1 MLLFNPAM
9 ALKAQLNSGYRN
21 ADYALAEIVDNS
33 IEAHAKN
40 IDIFIIQKRSKE
52 GRQVWRTDKVAVLD
66 DGHGMSEKIL
76 SSALTF
82 GYGTHVKE
90 APQVY
95 SDARGKMGKFG
106 YGLPN
111 SSVSQARKV
120 SVWSWQNPIGESSLP
135 LYSSLDVD
143 EILSE
148 EADAPSQPIPKKIY
162 PILLSAAEQVGSEL
176 GTSGTLVCWENTDRL
191 QWKKARSLFE
201 HLQQTLGRI
210 YRKYISED
218 KINIFISI
226 FSEEDGNLTPILKRH
241 KLLPFD
247 PLFLDPTGFR
257 PKVLES
263 FDGALAE
270 EFQHVNLRDE
280 LEVEYKGKKAKIT
293 FKFST
298 VTAGARSFAPGSSD
312 FGQLCEQNSG
322 FSICRAGRELELSK
336 KWFSQVNTLNRW
348 VRAEIDFP
356 PALDDIFGVTNN
368 KQSATLLTE
377 SNLGNWDEFVE
388 TYNLERNSQLIPIG
402 DSSENN
408 LSQQQVLEEL
418 VKNGDTRWV
427 IVEINQVLSTAFKKM
442 LSKVRQDGSRASKT
456 GITSP
461 TTHTTDVAT
470 NIADED
476 ANHNKEN
483 NQSLSVEEAEHLA
496 NHFIDNIGR
505 FATHPEKKED
515 LLEKLKDFLKDD
527 KKSVQFL
534 ETEMDASSSFFFPQ
548 RDSGKTVITLNTY
561 NKWVKLICEALLDI
575 ESQDYADP
583 QATAEAIERKF
594 ELLQTTLKLLFYAW
608 GKAELD
614 TQRNEEKRASSILRT
629 MLGYNMEK
637 LVQDAEKA
645 YS

>member
-1 MLLFNPAM
+1 MGHLLKSFNTLISEM
-9 ALKAQLNSGYRN
+9 SLRLNIRVKKQKSHS
-21 ADYALAEIVDNS
+21 NS
-33 IEAHAKN
+33 LLL
-40 IDIFIIQKRSKE
+40 
-52 GRQVWRTDKVAVLD
+52 RQELD
-66 DGHGMSEKIL
+66 PLLREVQIS
-76 SSALTF
+76 
-82 GYGTHVKE
+82 V
-90 APQVY
+90 
-95 SDARGKMGKFG
+95 
-106 YGLPN
+106 
-111 SSVSQARKV
+111 SSVSKTQDFLFV
-120 SVWSWQNPIGESSLP
+120 GQGESWNCL
-135 LYSSLDVD
+135 
-143 EILSE
+143 
-148 EADAPSQPIPKKIY
+148 
-162 PILLSAAEQVGSEL
+162 
-176 GTSGTLVCWENTDRL
+176 
-191 QWKKARSLFE
+191 
-201 HLQQTLGRI
+201 
-210 YRKYISED
+210 
-218 KINIFISI
+218 
-226 FSEEDGNLTPILKRH
+226 
-241 KLLPFD
+241 
-247 PLFLDPTGFR
+247 
-257 PKVLES
+257 
-263 FDGALAE
+263 
-270 EFQHVNLRDE
+270 
-280 LEVEYKGKKAKIT
+280 
-293 FKFST
+293 
-298 VTAGARSFAPGSSD
+298 
-312 FGQLCEQNSG
+312 
-322 FSICRAGRELELSK
+322 K

-496 NHFIDNIGR
+496 NHFMDNIGR

-583 QATAEAIERKF
+583 QAKAEAIERKF